1 MRRIKLILS
10 DIDDTIMP
18 KGAPCVSERTRAAFH
33 AALDA
38 GLAIGPASGRGFA
51 QLAPFFAD
59 DAACFST
66 AITING
72 LEVYHAGERIC
83 VQTLPHEALEQT
95 LEALRE
101 IPRSGLIY
109 FDGAHPVL
117 VAGDR
122 ADLAQR
128 MPGYAAACSTA
139 SQLPDQ
145 PIIKANAFMAG
156 DALTTEEF
164 CARLSDAAGAL
175 DFDIPLPG
183 YLNIMPTGWN
193 KGSAVRYLCDYLG
206 IGLDEVVVFGDAGND
221 LAMFNVVENAVA
233 VANAT
238 PEAAAAARWHIG
250 RCDEDAVAQVIECI
264 VAGTWEPEA

>member
-1 MRRIKLILS
+1 
-10 DIDDTIMP
+10 
-18 KGAPCVSERTRAAFH
+18 
-33 AALDA
+33 
-38 GLAIGPASGRGFA
+38 
-51 QLAPFFAD
+51 
-59 DAACFST
+59 
-66 AITING
+66 
-72 LEVYHAGERIC
+72 
-83 VQTLPHEALEQT
+83 
-95 LEALRE
+95 
-101 IPRSGLIY
+101 
-109 FDGAHPVL
+109 
-117 VAGDR
+117 
-122 ADLAQR
+122 